1 MSRGSCYV
9 LTVKGTQ
16 KTLRKTL
23 KAVFRKNV
31 LSTFSTDTFHGQRVR
46 RTVKAV
52 ETSEWVDF
60 PGAAQVVQ
68 IRRTRTTRNRKNSDG
83 GTKNT
88 IVESGLPDLLA
99 AHDRRSA

>member
-1 MSRGSCYV
+1 M
-9 LTVKGTQ
+9 LAVKGNQ
-16 KTLRKTL
+16 RGARKTL
-23 KAVFRKNV
+23 KALPWKDVPSV
-31 LSTFSTDTFHGQRVR
+31 SWGDVSHGQRVR

-52 ETSEWVDF
+52 EASERVDF
-60 PGAAQVVQ
+60 PGAAQMVQ

>member
-31 LSTFSTDTFHGQRVR
+31 LSTFSTTFHGQRVR

-52 ETSEWVDF
+52 EASERVDF
-60 PGAAQVVQ
+60 PGAAQMVQ

-99 AHDRRSA
+99 AHDRRLA